1 MAAYN
6 ASLLRLAREQEGL
19 TQKGLAEKLNVQ
31 QAVLSKYENG
41 SIVPPENMQQKI
53 AAALDY
59 PVAFFLQNDGEIP
72 SGLVFHRK
80 RSSLLLSSVRVRI
93 EAEVRAR
100 SLDVIKL
107 FRSHDL
113 HSNII
118 PREGRTPAEMAKAV
132 RAHWQVAPGPIDDLT
147 ALLEANGIVV
157 LQFDFQTD
165 KLDGFFM
172 PLPGGIISIAL
183 NDNPAFSP
191 DRRRHTLAHEC
202 GHALLEH
209 CDDFPDDER
218 EKEAEA
224 FAAELLTPADC
235 IAAEL
240 QPPLTLARLRELK
253 SRWKVSM
260 GSLLYRAH
268 SLGTIKDATYRRAW
282 MFLSSQGYRKRE
294 PDCGI
299 ADEHPALLTREM
311 SRFVASNPN
320 ALETLC
326 LSASRFHARYPEI
339 NREGQSSMTPTAS

>member
-1 MAAYN
+1 MSIFN

-19 TQKGLAEKLNVQ
+19 TQKELAQKLCVQ

-41 SIVPPENMQQKI
+41 TIVPPENMQQKI
-53 AAALDY
+53 AVALDY
-59 PVAFFLQNDGEIP
+59 PVAFFLQSNGEIP
-72 SGLVFHRK
+72 SGLAFHRK
-80 RSSLLLSSVRVRI
+80 RSSLPASDRLRI

-107 FRSHDL
+107 FRYHSL
-113 HSNII
+113 RSNII
-118 PREGRTPAEMAKAV
+118 PREGRTPAEMAKAI
-132 RAHWQVAPGPIDDLT
+132 RAHWHVASGPIDDLT
-147 ALLEANGIVV
+147 ALLETNGIIV

-172 PLPGGIISIAL
+172 PLPEGIISIAL

-209 CDDFPDDER
+209 CDGFPDDES

-224 FAAELLTPADC
+224 FAAELLTPADG
-235 IAAEL
+235 IIVEL
-240 QPPLTLARLRELK
+240 QQPLTLAHLRMLK
-253 SRWKVSM
+253 IKWKVSM

-268 SLGTIKDATYRRAW
+268 SLGTIKDSKYRRAW
-282 MFLSSQGYRKRE
+282 MFLSSQGYRKCE
-294 PDCGI
+294 PDFGI
-299 ADEHPALLTREM
+299 RDERPTLLIQLVNSFISKEPDALKT
-311 SRFVASNPN
+311 F
-320 ALETLC
+320 C
-326 LSASRFHARYPEI
+326 LSAGRFHARYPEI

>member
-41 SIVPPENMQQKI
+41 SIIPPENMQQKI

-59 PVAFFLQNDGEIP
+59 PVAFFLQTDGEIP

-93 EAEVRAR
+93 EAEVRTR

-172 PLPGGIISIAL
+172 PLPGSIISIAL

-209 CDDFPDDER
+209 CDEFPDDER

-235 IAAEL
+235 ITAEL
-240 QPPLTLARLRELK
+240 QPPLTLARIRELK
-253 SRWKVSM
+253 SRGKVSM
-260 GSLLYRAH
+260 GSLLKDMGMEENAH
-268 SLGTIKDATYRRAW
+268 EQAVDELVSKVTRQGLGELVVTP
-282 MFLSSQGYRKRE
+282 RE
-294 PDCGI
+294 VDEMVGKVAVII
-299 ADEHPALLTREM
+299 ADGINLALQTGLSEVEIR
-311 SRFVASNPN
+311 
-320 ALETLC
+320 TL
-326 LSASRFHARYPEI
+326 SHDGP
-339 NREGQSSMTPTAS
+339 